1 LTWSP
6 APLDKQIQGG
16 GSLAP
21 VYLLAGDEHLLLL
34 EALDR
39 VRAAARTQGFS
50 EREVLDADKDFDWN
64 RLAQSA
70 AAMSLFAT
78 RRVIELR
85 LPTGRP
91 GNEGAA
97 AIVEYCK
104 SPPPDD
110 LLLISAP
117 TWSKSHETS
126 WVAEVER
133 VGAVVVF
140 WPLQRHELGPWLSA
154 RAQSRGLSLGRDA
167 LDMQVERTEGH
178 LLAAAQEID
187 QTALLLR
194 AQAPGKS
201 GSGKPVPVD
210 VATLREA
217 VADHARYD
225 VFALAEAML
234 AGEPERASRVLQVL
248 RAEGEAVAALVPWLA
263 SQTQLACGI
272 AAAVARG
279 EPVDSALRRANVWQS
294 RMAQFKSAARRGDAK
309 FWEARYGELARIER
323 LSKGREQG
331 DAWIALERM
340 VVAAADP
347 RAARA
352 FAA

>member
-1 LTWSP
+1 MTWSP
-6 APLDKQIQGG
+6 AQLDKHLAGG
-16 GSLAP
+16 ELKP
-21 VYLLAGDEHLLLL
+21 VYLLVGDEHLLLL

-39 VRAAARTQGFS
+39 VRAAARARGYS

-64 RLAQSA
+64 RLAQSTH
-70 AAMSLFAT
+70 AMSLFAT
-78 RRVIELR
+78 RRIIELR

-97 AIVEYCK
+97 AITEYCQ
-104 SPPPDD
+104 SPPPDV

-117 TWSKSHETS
+117 TWSKSHETK

-133 VGAVVVF
+133 AGTAVVF
-140 WPLQRHELGPWLSA
+140 WPLKRNELGPWLTA

-167 LDMQVERTEGH
+167 LDTLIERTEGH

-187 QTALLLR
+187 KTALLLR
-194 AQAPGKS
+194 AEAPGP
-201 GSGKPVPVD
+201 GSAKAIPVD
-210 VATLREA
+210 AGALRDA

-234 AGEPERASRVLQVL
+234 AGEAGRAARVLQVL
-248 RAEGEAVAALVPWLA
+248 RAEGEAVAALVPWLT

-272 AAAVARG
+272 AAALAKG
-279 EPVDSALRRANVWQS
+279 ESVDSALRRANVWTS
-294 RMAQFKSAARRGDAK
+294 RMAQFKAAARRGDAR
-309 FWEARYGELARIER
+309 FWEQRYGELARVER
-323 LSKGREQG
+323 MSKGREQG
-331 DAWIALERM
+331 DAWLALERM
-340 VVAAADP
+340 VVAAADA